1 MSSNDSRDLSN
12 HRERFNDP
20 IIIPSQS
27 NNSGQSPQGNND
39 EYSDKVK
46 KNIKK
51 GGCGCL
57 GVLLFL
63 FLIGYCGDSISDEED
78 DLRYTYLNQDIEQLT
93 SEVTE
98 ENILTYVAK
107 KCIESSI
114 YIERS
119 EKELFKK
126 TKKTKQNISKTQLE
140 YFTRQ
145 NDNKLLI
152 ILDVGSIKDV
162 ETSST
167 TVFVEALIECF
178 SSVED
183 RLGVDEYYIS
193 LQGRNGTLLVYTPE
207 ESDLSK
213 GRSNKRL
220 LLPFYDEYVKD
231 SLPSL
236 D

>member
-1 MSSNDSRDLSN
+1 MSSNHKD
-12 HRERFNDP
+12 RFKDP

-27 NNSGQSPQGNND
+27 NHSGQFPQGNSD

-46 KNIKK
+46 NNIKK

-57 GVLLFL
+57 GILLFF
-63 FLIGYCGDSISDEED
+63 FLIGYCGDSISDDDD
-78 DLRYTYLNQDIEQLT
+78 DLRYTYLKQDIAQL
-93 SEVTE
+93 SSDVSE
-98 ENILTYVAK
+98 ENVLTYIAK

-114 YIERS
+114 YIESS

-126 TKKTKQNISKTQLE
+126 TKKTKQNISKTQIE

-162 ETSST
+162 EAST
-167 TVFVEALIECF
+167 RGVFIEALLECF
-178 SSVED
+178 TYVED
-183 RLGVDEYYIS
+183 RLEIDEYYIS
-193 LQGRNGTLLVYTPE
+193 LQGKGGTLLVYTPE
-207 ESDLSK
+207 QKDLS
-213 GRSNKRL
+213 RRASNKDL
-220 LLPFYDEYVKD
+220 LLPFYNEYVKD